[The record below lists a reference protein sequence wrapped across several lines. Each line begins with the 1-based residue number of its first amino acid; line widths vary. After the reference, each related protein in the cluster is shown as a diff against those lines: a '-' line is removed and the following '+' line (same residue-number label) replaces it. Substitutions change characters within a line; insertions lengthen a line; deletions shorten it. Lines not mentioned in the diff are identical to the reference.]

1 MVDIRAA
8 SMEEATRAP
17 NGSGFLG
24 SLGGPQFVV
33 AQIFTILATILGV
46 YLAGYVG
53 FQRTLEYDR
62 LSKAQQQANLLQ
74 SMQAELK
81 DNTERLRAFV
91 PAMEKTQE
99 GEAIYGDWPRLRLFV
114 WRASAENSA
123 LFEVPPQT
131 LVAIQAFYEE
141 MGDLL
146 GDNAA
151 RDAFRRLTT
160 SNIADRRTFTEQF
173 DKLLR
178 IAEGTLLPSLVQ
190 AAAASEMV
198 VRSYADMAR

>member
-1 MVDIRAA
+1 MVDIRTA
-8 SMEEATRAP
+8 SMEEATRGP
-17 NGSGFLG
+17 NRSGFLAA
-24 SLGGPQFVV
+24 LGGPQFIV

-62 LSKAQQQANLLQ
+62 LTKAQQQANLLQ

-91 PAMEKTQE
+91 PALEKTQE
-99 GEAIYGDWPRLRLFV
+99 GEPVYRDWPRLRLFV

-123 LFEVPPQT
+123 LFDVPPQT

-146 GDNAA
+146 ANNAV
-151 RDAFRRLTT
+151 RDAFRHLTT
-160 SNIADRRTFTEQF
+160 SNIADRRSFTEQF
-173 DKLLR
+173 DKQLKL
-178 IAEGTLLPSLVQ
+178 AEATLLPSLAQ
-190 AAAASEMV
+190 AAASSEMV
-198 VRSYADMAR
+198 VRDYADMAR